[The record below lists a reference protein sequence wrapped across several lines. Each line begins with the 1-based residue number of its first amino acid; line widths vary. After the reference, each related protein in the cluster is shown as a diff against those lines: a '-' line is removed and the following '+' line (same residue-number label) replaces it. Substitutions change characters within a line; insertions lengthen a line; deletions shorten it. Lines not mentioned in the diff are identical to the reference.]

1 MRKKTEISESLL
13 DELKEQLRNNPE
25 LFQSISEIV
34 SLTKVDKD
42 GACKSFDDVEGELI
56 PKIQKLG
63 NQALGS
69 YVQSA
74 QQQQIDKLKKEE
86 AGVRLREKK
95 R

>member
-1 MRKKTEISESLL
+1 MRRKNEVSESALN
-13 DELKEQLRNNPE
+13 ELKEQLRDNPE

-34 SLTKVDKD
+34 SLTKVNKD

-63 NQALGS
+63 QQTLGS

-74 QQQQIDKLKKEE
+74 QEKQVDKLKNEVD
-86 AGVRLREKK
+86 GVRLREKK